1 VIFQRARRTE
11 HDEAIGRGTLDGDP
25 CLAQANLA
33 PLGVAPAHGEPLGAP
48 SFERHGSAGF
58 AAVLRRAGS

>member
-1 VIFQRARRTE
+1 MHLVTAIMTARDFSARRRTE

-33 PLGVAPAHGEPLGAP
+33 PLGVA
-48 SFERHGSAGF
+48 
-58 AAVLRRAGS
+58 RADGQATMSSLV